1 MRFPSLENPATWQK
15 AYTRDRAYQDSA
27 KRDNAFF
34 TPLVVVIVLVLI
46 YSTFSVMRYFP
57 DLPSTFKH
65 LPVLLLSFLFLV
77 GIPLLFLGLMIRR
90 AFHVAAEFL
99 VAFYEVPEDIDPV
112 KIINNRLLGVS
123 KLPPPLNL
131 LSQFKYILVKD
142 GQIEK
147 PDSWETWSACNLG
160 GPIMPV
166 VFDGCALY
174 LERGNRF
181 SRVVGPGSPFI
192 EWYETIKYVIDL
204 RPKIKSDRVEVWT
217 KDGIKVT
224 LTIQIECR
232 VGNPAKNDPAL
243 KLVYTYDPEAVKK
256 SIERY
261 AVRWP
266 IRQQGE
272 PSEFTWVD
280 AAWGQV
286 TGIVP
291 NYIGSRMLDDLF
303 IADRENGQIL
313 SPAAT
318 NEIFEK
324 LNGATNAFGVF
335 VTDFQILKI
344 DIPSAVIEGQKQL
357 WKSGRQGFVT
367 LVEGRSK
374 ATAIRL
380 QEKARADAQRDFIL
394 AIASGL
400 EKNIRRDENQGEAER
415 FVEPLLL
422 SFSGILNEGLQN
434 PLLRANLAKET
445 LATLEEIRA
454 MLQDPAR

>member
-1 MRFPSLENPATWQK
+1 MENPAAWQN
-15 AYTRDRAYQDSA
+15 AYTRDMAYQDSA
-27 KRDNAFF
+27 KRDSAFF
-34 TPLVVVIVLVLI
+34 TPLVVVIVIVLV

-57 DLPSTFKH
+57 DLPSTFKN
-65 LPVLLLSFLFLV
+65 PIILLLSFLFLV
-77 GIPLLFLGLMIRR
+77 GIPLLFLGIMIRR
-90 AFHVAAEFL
+90 AFHVTAEFL
-99 VAFYEVPEDIDPV
+99 VAFYEPPDGIDPG

-204 RPKIKSDRVEVWT
+204 RPKIKSDKVDVWT

-224 LTIQIECR
+224 LAIQIECR

-243 KLVYTYDPEAVKK
+243 KLVYTYDPDAIKK
-256 SIERY
+256 AIERY

-266 IRQQGE
+266 NRQQGE

-291 NYIGSRMLDDLF
+291 NYIGSRMLNDLF

-367 LVEGRSK
+367 LVEGRAK

-400 EKNIRRDENQGEAER
+400 EKNIRRDENQGETER

-422 SFSGILNEGLQN
+422 SFSGILKESLQN
-434 PLLRANLAKET
+434 PLLRANLAKDT
-445 LATLEEIRA
+445 LATLEEIKA